1 MLGVLLSV
9 GAIPALVP
17 IIIIIILIA
26 AAAGL
31 TRGTDLFAA
40 LGIGTLIGMG
50 QGIGAGS
57 TGKGLR
63 KGYGSMAGGIGR
75 RGYKKVGGALIP
87 KSAQTAIKAKAKN
100 LATMARAK
108 TVSGSVS
115 KSMGNASLTSLQT
128 NYLTPS
134 DVAGVHSPIDSYADR
149 ETANKDIMKKEY
161 GRVRMSTK
169 SKLSNKLGLGAAVAL
184 GGVPGYVGYRILTSK
199 EKENRDNLKEF
210 KKSNPKEYKQLI
222 KKGKK
227 DWMDYVK
234 GRINEEKASK
244 KGGGLSELRDI
255 YQLLGKD
262 LPSLVSG
269 VPPSEKSG
277 RILKQSGI
285 VKTEGEKRGWY
296 YDWEKKPGP
305 APKEPQRP
313 VDGTWKEMREW
324 KKKNKEWEEYQKKE
338 KIKKNIEDYDSAK
351 DFIIPQSAK
360 DWTSLWFASYS
371 AKGKEKWINKKL
383 GVEPGKSKER
393 SPPTGD
399 KSQTENQE

>member
-63 KGYGSMAGGIGR
+63 KGYGSMAGGLGR
-75 RGYKKVGGALIP
+75 KGYKKAGSALIP
-87 KSAQTAIKAKAKN
+87 KSAQNAIKSKAKN
-100 LATMARAK
+100 LATMVKAK
-108 TVSGSVS
+108 TVSGSIA
-115 KSMGNASLTSLQT
+115 KDLGDASLQT

-134 DVAGVHSPIDSYADR
+134 SVTGVQSPVDNYIDRGIAR
-149 ETANKDIMKKEY
+149 EGIMKDAY
-161 GRVRMSTK
+161 GRVHMSTK
-169 SKLSNKLGLGAAVAL
+169 STRLNKLGVGVAVAA
-184 GGVPGYVGYRILTSK
+184 GGVPGYVGYRILTGK
-199 EKENRDNLKEF
+199 EKRDRSSLREF

-222 KKGKK
+222 KNGKRE
-227 DWMDYVK
+227 WMNYVK
-234 GRINEEKASK
+234 GRMDEEKRAK
-244 KGGGLSELRDI
+244 KGSGGLSELRDI
-255 YQLLGKD
+255 YQLIGKD
-262 LPSLVSG
+262 LPLLMRG
-269 VPPSEKSG
+269 EVPNQNSG
-277 RILKQSGI
+277 RILKQSGVI
-285 VKTEGEKRGWY
+285 RTEGEKRGWY
-296 YDWEKKPGP
+296 FDWEKKPEP
-305 APKEPQRP
+305 APEEPQRP

-338 KIKKNIEDYDSAK
+338 KIKKDIDDYESMK
-351 DFIIPQSAK
+351 DYIAPKSVK
-360 DWTSLWFASYS
+360 DWTALWFASYS
-371 AKGKEKWINKKL
+371 AKGKNKWFNKKL
-383 GVEPGKSKER
+383 GVEPGESDER

-399 KSQTENQE
+399 QI